1 MKFVIKPSNFFL
13 EQVDDL
19 SSEAAKLILEKLEL
33 LKSNPFRYKRIHGYG
48 LFLFRI
54 RFEDERKEKRVI
66 YLVDKP
72 DVKIICIL
80 EVRANDDALLFITAA
95 VYDLV
100 YLGNGTRNGCVYI
113 GRHKTS

>member
-1 MKFVIKPSNFFL
+1 MNYSIKPSRFFL

-19 SSEAAKLILEKLEL
+19 NSEAARLILEKLEL
-33 LKSNPFRYKRIHGYG
+33 IKVNPFRNKRIHGYG

-72 DVKIICIL
+72 HVKILCIL
-80 EVRANDDALLFITAA
+80 DRDNK
-95 VYDLV
+95 YKDLKK
-100 YLGNGTRNGCVYI
+100 YLKKLGYL
-113 GRHKTS
+113 

>member
-1 MKFVIKPSNFFL
+1 MKYVIKPSKFFL

-19 SSEAAKLILEKLEL
+19 SSEAAKLILEKFEL
-33 LKSNPFRYKRIHGYG
+33 VKANPFRYKRIHGYG

-72 DVKIICIL
+72 EVKVLCIL
-80 EVRANDDALLFITAA
+80 DREKG
-95 VYDLV
+95 YKDLKK
-100 YLGNGTRNGCVYI
+100 YLKKLEY
-113 GRHKTS
+113 KT

>member
-1 MKFVIKPSNFFL
+1 MTYIIKPSNFFL

-33 LKSNPFRYKRIHGYG
+33 VKENPFRYKRIHGHG

-54 RFEDERKEKRVI
+54 RFQDERKEKRVI

-72 DVKIICIL
+72 DVKVLCIL
-80 EVRANDDALLFITAA
+80 DRDKG
-95 VYDLV
+95 YKDLKS
-100 YLGNGTRNGCVYI
+100 YLKKLGY
-113 GRHKTS
+113 S